1 MQKYIYKACDNKFN
15 IVKSEIEEEDIGTAK
30 EKLKAKGL
38 KIIDIKR
45 KISLE
50 DIKLGKEN
58 LKDGELAA
66 FCGQIAI
73 ILNSGVSII
82 KGLEVLEL
90 QVKNKTLKN
99 VVSRVLLGV
108 RRGRTL
114 AGAMADTKAFP
125 TLLTDMVASGELS
138 GNIDS
143 ILFNMEEF
151 YNREASIKSRIKS
164 ASIYPIV
171 MLVVCIGMMLFF
183 NFFIFSELKDLF
195 ADGANLP
202 VITKVVLGTMGYL
215 NTNFIQCIFVF
226 SGVVI
231 LIAYIKKL
239 ESVKYWLDIAA
250 LKYPLIGEVKNNII
264 TSRFTRSMGIFLKSA
279 VPILSVLD
287 SMQLIVGNSYIAQK
301 VSVAKTGIINGTSI
315 ADSFEQQGIFEPMVI
330 QMMRVGEET
339 GKLEEMLYK
348 LADIYDKKVETGI
361 TRLMSLIEPM
371 FTLIIGI
378 VVGTVIIAMAMPVM
392 QMSQTVR

>member
-348 LADIYDKKVETGI
+348 LADIYDKRVETGI
-361 TRLMSLIEPM
+361 TRLMALIEPM